1 MASAP
6 IAQDFGNEKNTGPH
20 VIQDG
25 PIEGV
30 ATMHDE
36 TVRRMSV
43 IDNFVAITD
52 GMGRLP
58 PLVARRS
65 C

>member
-1 MASAP
+1 
-6 IAQDFGNEKNTGPH
+6 
-20 VIQDG
+20 
-25 PIEGV
+25 
-30 ATMHDE
+30 MHDE